1 MDDDEEEFDFKEERS
16 AGERTEKRTYVDLDY
31 DVEKDIRQKT
41 PIEIFVDSVRKI
53 ANIIIDNNYVDKK
66 IFNSNDLDIIL
77 KNIYLFNKPE
87 YKNPTC
93 FILGYIATDGG
104 RSISKEKL
112 FKMYR
117 LIDEIDSS
125 TNIQPPDIIRYS
137 TLWINTVLNK

>member
-1 MDDDEEEFDFKEERS
+1 MSDDEEEFDFKEERA

-31 DVEKDIRQKT
+31 DVEKDVRQKA
-41 PIEIFVDSVRKI
+41 PIEIFIDNIRKI
-53 ANIIIDNNYVDKK
+53 GNIIIDNNYLDKK

-93 FILGYIATDGG
+93 FILGYISTNGG
-104 RSISKEKL
+104 SSISKEKL
-112 FKMYR
+112 FRMYS

-125 TNIQPPDIIRYS
+125 SNIQPPDVIRYC